1 MRKTFRYAVAGAGMQ
16 GTAEAYDLA
25 KFGDADTVTIGD
37 IDGRIAVSAA
47 ERINKLLGRNIVTGI
62 QLDAGDIRAVTAFL
76 KNVDVCCGAAHYA
89 LNRDLTQAAIDA
101 GCHFCDLGGN
111 TGVVTQQHALND
123 RACSAGVS
131 VIPDCGLAPGLG
143 NILAAR
149 AISKMTCDTVEIRCG
164 GLPQNPKPPLGYKL
178 VFSIAGLTNEY
189 TGQCIEIRDG
199 KRVEVPAFTECES
212 IEFPEPVGRCE
223 AFLTSGGTS
232 TGADSFLGKVRN
244 YGYKTVRYPG
254 HFNQIRTMI
263 DLGFLDLTPVR
274 VGSCDVIPRD
284 LFHTLTERKL
294 RFPDDTD
301 LIILRVTATGSDDRG
316 HDIRM
321 IQDMMDF
328 YDEETGF
335 SAMERTTAYSAT
347 IIAVMMARKEIDP
360 GVHCLET
367 VVDGDR
373 VVEELARRDIHI
385 HSTIHPLG

>member
-1 MRKTFRYAVAGAGMQ
+1 MQ

-25 KFGDADTVTIGD
+25 TFGDADSVIIGD
-37 IDGRIAVSAA
+37 IDGQVAA
-47 ERINKLLGRNIVTGI
+47 RAADRINRLLGRNTVKGT
-62 QLDAGDIRAVTAFL
+62 QLDAGDHRTVAALL

-89 LNRDLTQAAIDA
+89 LNLDLTRAAIDA

-111 TGVVTQQHALND
+111 TTVVTKQHALNEQ
-123 RACSAGVS
+123 ACSSGVT

-149 AISKMTCDTVEIRCG
+149 AISKMTCDTIDIRCG

-189 TGQCIEIRDG
+189 TGQCVEIREG
-199 KRVEVPAFTECES
+199 KRVEIPAFTECES
-212 IEFPEPVGRCE
+212 IEFPEPVGICE

-254 HFNQIRTMI
+254 HFDKIRAMI
-263 DLGFLDLTPVR
+263 DLGFLDLNTVR
-274 VGSCDVIPRD
+274 IGSCDVVPRE
-284 LFHTLTERKL
+284 LFHTLVASKL
-294 RFPDDTD
+294 RFPDDKD
-301 LIILRVTATGSDDRG
+301 LIVLRVSATGSDGDG
-316 HDIRM
+316 YPIQM
-321 IQDMMDF
+321 IQNMIDY
-328 YDEETGF
+328 YDEKTGF

-347 IIAVMMARKEIDP
+347 IVAIMMAKGEIGP

-367 VVDGDR
+367 IVDGDR
-373 VVEELARRDIHI
+373 VVKELSRRCIHV
-385 HSTIHPLG
+385 HSEFHHLV